1 MRIIMT
7 MVYDIIIVSFLQNA
21 VMTRSVHCTV
31 GRRLQNCTSICIR
44 SKRSYRARS
53 VLHMIGTVMTRI
65 GRIHKI
71 IDTVSFHHKRSF
83 KEILYFRI
91 RNQLC
96 FHKTFHIRC
105 HLSSPAAKTFIDTPC
120 TPIQIYRTVIV
131 YKRLAIQR
139 NGILHKTIGNQHGF
153 TFSQYILPWATR
165 CICNSF
171 IYIARLAIEH
181 TIRAIG
187 MLHYIRGPNPVA
199 VRPVHRHDGPVLK
212 ILATPYL
219 RRTKSCP
226 TAISRSI
233 DIICISELLYRR
245 VCKIPWN
252 KRIPRTWSI
261 PFHLL

>member
-7 MVYDIIIVSFLQNA
+7 MVYDIIIISLLQNA

-31 GRRLQNCTSICIR
+31 SRRFQDCTSICIR

-139 NGILHKTIGNQHGF
+139 NGILHKAIRNQHGF

-245 VCKIPWN
+245 VRKIPWN
-252 KRIPRTWSI
+252 KRISCTRSI